1 MGPFSSE
8 KAAKRWARAN
18 APEGA
23 GWKVLEQRCVTDDH
37 LPKPDQWCPACRKH
51 GDHYECWDSNE
62 PVAQVEMFTEV
73 HDVMKGA
80 AA

>member
-1 MGPFSSE
+1 M
-8 KAAKRWARAN
+8 
-18 APEGA
+18 
-23 GWKVLEQRCVTDDH
+23 VIDDH
-37 LPKPDQWCPACRKH
+37 LPKLDQWCSQCQAH